1 MSTPAAAL
9 GFTVTAHADA
19 ANSTLHS
26 GDAIA
31 LDTRW
36 QPDAPPR
43 FIAIEYTLHLVTPE
57 PAHRVELLHR
67 NLQKFGTVY
76 NTLAA
81 VCEVSGTVTTSG

>member
-1 MSTPAAAL
+1 MSTPAAPL

-43 FIAIEYTLHLVTPE
+43 FTAIE
-57 PAHRVELLHR
+57 
-67 NLQKFGTVY
+67 
-76 NTLAA
+76 
-81 VCEVSGTVTTSG
+81 